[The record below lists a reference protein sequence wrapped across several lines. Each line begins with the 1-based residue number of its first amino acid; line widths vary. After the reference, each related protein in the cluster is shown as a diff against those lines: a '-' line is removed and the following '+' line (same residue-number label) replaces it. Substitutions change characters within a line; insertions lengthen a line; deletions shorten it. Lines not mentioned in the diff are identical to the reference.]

1 MINHQMEVSPP
12 DSPSLSLLQPPAHSR
27 VISSFSSPT
36 ILLEESLSCPQRAA
50 SCKGSKCNGRSE
62 NSEGIKVVGWGIGV
76 KIELHPRIEAKK
88 VATSQNIRNS
98 DNKVAPLKIASRN

>member
-1 MINHQMEVSPP
+1 MFLNVTSALLSTPNKSYSWCFCEYSAPSYDSVESLYSPLN
-12 DSPSLSLLQPPAHSR
+12 DKSLLQPPAHSR

-36 ILLEESLSCPQRAA
+36 ILFEESLSCPQRAA

-76 KIELHPRIEAKK
+76 KIELHPFEE
-88 VATSQNIRNS
+88 
-98 DNKVAPLKIASRN
+98 